1 MDNPKM
7 KNLNPWK
14 KLFACYY
21 KHFFENF
28 FVSGWVKLFSNKIL
42 SKNFLT
48 RILDK
53 NRQKT

>member
-28 FVSGWVKLFSNKIL
+28 VSG
-42 SKNFLT
+42 
-48 RILDK
+48 
-53 NRQKT
+53 